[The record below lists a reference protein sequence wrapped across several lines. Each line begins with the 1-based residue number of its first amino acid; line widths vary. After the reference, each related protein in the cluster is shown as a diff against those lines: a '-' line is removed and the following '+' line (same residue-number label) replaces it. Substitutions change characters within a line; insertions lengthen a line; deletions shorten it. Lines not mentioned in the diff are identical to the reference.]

1 MESQESGSSPITTI
15 QEVLAKSPDSPL
27 TPQEMKLTA
36 SLVRRRLSETPD
48 GILQV
53 KNRGQVNQTIL
64 RLHRNKEH

>member
-1 MESQESGSSPITTI
+1 METQESGSSSVTTI

-36 SLVRRRLSETPD
+36 SLVRRQLSETPN

-53 KNRGQVNQTIL
+53 KTRGQVNQIIL
-64 RLHRNKEH
+64 HLQ